1 MAFYHSAVNFATLG
15 YGESQLKCS
24 PERSEADYQCNR
36 RVEIRI
42 APVTQNDVN
51 SAR

>member
-1 MAFYHSAVNFATLG
+1 MATLG

-24 PERSEADYQCNR
+24 PEVSEADYQCNR

-42 APVTQNDVN
+42 SPITQSDVAA
-51 SAR
+51 AR